1 MARYKKVSPGRR
13 RYGGLSVGILL
24 LLVAAGMQLL
34 PSVEA
39 NPAVVL
45 LVALVGAG
53 CILWGFRRRD
63 ED

>member
-24 LLVAAGMQLL
+24 LLVAAGMLLL